1 MTDKNLQ
8 ITVDA
13 FKAQL
18 ICLTSQKKTGKIAIT
33 VEVNLTQGAIG
44 SAYLGIKEN
53 INFGEI
59 IKL

>member
-1 MTDKNLQ
+1 MDKNLQ

-13 FKAQL
+13 FKTQL

-33 VEVNLTQGAIG
+33 VE
-44 SAYLGIKEN
+44 YLGVKEN